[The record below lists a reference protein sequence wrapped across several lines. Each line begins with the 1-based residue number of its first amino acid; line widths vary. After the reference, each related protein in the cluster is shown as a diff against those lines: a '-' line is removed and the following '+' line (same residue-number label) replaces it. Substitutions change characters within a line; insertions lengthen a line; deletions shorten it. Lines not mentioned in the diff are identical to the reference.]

1 MAAVFLVHTLRSR
14 RLTLLGRY
22 RAQCLKMLRLYN
34 LDLRAGLDPVHLR
47 SINGRSTAASTAAAA
62 GLKGPFLTVKRRS
75 GGRVYDLVDAYRFE
89 NWRRKGGGGSGSS
102 KVKAK

>member
-34 LDLRAGLDPVHLR
+34 LDLRAGLDPIHLR
-47 SINGRSTAASTAAAA
+47 SINDRNTAAAAAA

-75 GGRVYDLVDAYRFE
+75 GGRVYDLVDAYKFE
-89 NWRRKGGGGSGSS
+89 NWRRKGGGGGGGS

>member
-1 MAAVFLVHTLRSR
+1 MGAGLFAVMTAAFIIHTLRSR

-34 LDLRAGLDPVHLR
+34 LDLRAGLDPVHAHSVPLPPQQQQK
-47 SINGRSTAASTAAAA
+47 
-62 GLKGPFLTVKRRS
+62 KGPFLTIKRRI

-89 NWRRKGGGGSGSS
+89 NWRRKSI
-102 KVKAK
+102 KK